1 MMFSLKAW
9 RARSAASAAALLVFA
24 SPGLSQRRAVDA
36 IATWIALDAP
46 TGREHFATD
55 VIRRELAGWSRD
67 RSGNLIIR
75 RGTGS
80 PRRVVACPLD
90 QASYVVSAIT
100 PSGYLRLHGAGNAR
114 RHALWDQ
121 FHEGQRVRVLTRG
134 GAVQGVIA
142 VRSTHLWRRRG
153 TDSLVTSI
161 DDLWLDIG
169 ARTAAEVRAR
179 GIEMLDPVVRE
190 WPSWRYGEFV
200 AGPGAAARAACAA
213 VAAASR
219 QTPASGET
227 VYILAAQ
234 SAFNHVGLAA
244 ALAELG
250 SADTVTLVDPSIGA
264 SDTTEST
271 QSRRAAALPFDL
283 PAGVRV
289 RTTMLLGA
297 RSAFRGTLAESVQE
311 GDARLLL
318 GEVLDAAGVSATEVT
333 WPVLRSATPL
343 AAFAARRDSLA
354 PVAQLLGLLTDE
366 YGVSGHETPVRDAVR
381 EALPAWARA
390 LARVDT
396 AGNLIVAV
404 GPDRDTVVFI
414 AHLDEIGFE
423 VTSISRD
430 GQVSLRQRGGFFPSL
445 FEGQPALLHLAPRGD
460 DSTRFLR
467 GVFVPRRSVTAK
479 QPRDLTAWFGADS
492 VALVARGVAVGRPLT
507 SWKRS
512 ARLGATRFTA
522 RSIDD
527 RAGSTA
533 LVLALA
539 RLDRARLQH
548 KVIFIWSVREETAL
562 AGAAAAAATF
572 GTSATRVHAVDTFVS
587 ADSPLESSRF
597 AVAPIGRGAVVRA
610 LDNSSVAPREE
621 VDRIVRLAQQQRIP
635 LQVGTTNGGNDGS
648 TFTRYGVV
656 DVPIAWP
663 LRYSHSPAELID
675 LGDVHAL
682 ARLVA
687 ALARN

>member
-1 MMFSLKAW
+1 MSSLKAW
-9 RARSAASAAALLVFA
+9 RARLAASAAAVLVLAVPA
-24 SPGLSQRRAVDA
+24 SSQRRAVDA

-46 TGREHFATD
+46 TGREQHATD
-55 VIRRELAGWSRD
+55 IIGRELTGWTRD
-67 RSGNLIIR
+67 RMGNLISR
-75 RGTGS
+75 RGSGS

-90 QASYVVSAIT
+90 QAAYVVSAIT

-153 TDSLVTSI
+153 IDTLVTSI
-161 DDLWLDIG
+161 DDLWLDLG
-169 ARTAAEVRAR
+169 ARTAAEARAR

-190 WPSWRYGEFV
+190 WPTWRYGEFV

-219 QTPASGET
+219 HTPAAGET
-227 VYILAAQ
+227 VYILGAQ

-250 SADTVTLVDPSIGA
+250 SADTVTLVDPSIGT
-264 SDTTEST
+264 SDTTESI
-271 QSRRAAALPFDL
+271 QSRRALAPPFDL

-289 RTTMLLGA
+289 RATMVLGV

-318 GEVLDAAGVSATEVT
+318 GEVLDAAGVSATDVA
-333 WPVLRSATPL
+333 WPALRGAVPLATAATP
-343 AAFAARRDSLA
+343 RDSLA
-354 PVAQLLGLLTDE
+354 PVARLLAALADE
-366 YGVSGHETPVRDAVR
+366 YGVSGHEGPVRDAVR
-381 EALPAWARA
+381 AALPAWARA
-390 LARVDT
+390 AARVDT
-396 AGNLIVAV
+396 AGNLIVAA
-404 GPDRDTVVFI
+404 GPERDTVIFI
-414 AHLDEIGFE
+414 AHLDEVGFE

-430 GQVSLRQRGGFFPSL
+430 GQVSLRQRGGFYPSL
-445 FEGQPALLHLAPRGD
+445 FEGQPALLHLAARGD
-460 DSTRFLR
+460 DTARFLR
-467 GVFVPRRSVTAK
+467 GVFVPRRSVTSK
-479 QPRDLTAWFGADS
+479 QPRDLTAWFGLDS
-492 VALVARGVAVGRPLT
+492 VSLVGRGVAAGRSLT

-512 ARLGATRFTA
+512 ARLGARRFTA

-527 RAGSTA
+527 RAGSAA

-539 RLDRARLQH
+539 RLDRARLQR
-548 KVIFIWSVREETAL
+548 KVIFIWSVREETGL
-562 AGAAAAAATF
+562 SGAAAAAATF
-572 GTSATRVHAVDTFVS
+572 GTSPTRVHAVDTFVS

-610 LDNSSVAPREE
+610 LDNSSVAPRAEIE
-621 VDRIVRLAQQQRIP
+621 RIVRLARQQRIP

-648 TFTRYGVV
+648 PFTRYGVV
-656 DVPIAWP
+656 DIPISWP